1 MAMWFFSVSNQ
12 LLTWAAAADLSST
25 EEDDDALEPKE
36 ASEAQSCDDQFFLNV
51 KIC

>member
-1 MAMWFFSVSNQ
+1 MVFPSKQS
-12 LLTWAAAADLSST
+12 TIDLSSSSST

-36 ASEAQSCDDQFFLNV
+36 ASEAQSCDDQFFPNV

>member
-1 MAMWFFSVSNQ
+1 MVFLSKQS
-12 LLTWAAAADLSST
+12 TIDLSSSST

-36 ASEAQSCDDQFFLNV
+36 ASEAQSCDDQFFPNV